1 MEDSEVKLSEQPE
14 APKVP
19 AVTEELIVHP
29 KGNRVMLRG
38 EGGKFKKKKKSIPK
52 TEEITRYM
60 RELLNKAEAG
70 PDGRFTKGD
79 KSRFRRMF
87 DNIFSISAMSP
98 EQPVFDKLGDIVW
111 LKAPVK
117 DLETGKIIREGIPV
131 TVKDAKLAMASTQA
145 FKELMLRAYG
155 MPSKSD
161 EEIDA
166 MKKEGVKIVVIAP
179 PEMVNK
185 EIVAETVREKLV
197 PSFIDAE
204 IVENK

>member
-1 MEDSEVKLSEQPE
+1 MSDSENIIPTLPEQS
-14 APKVP
+14 KVP
-19 AVTEELIVHP
+19 VVKEEIIVHP
-29 KGNRVMLRG
+29 DGKTRVMLRG
-38 EGGKFKKKKKSIPK
+38 QNGTFQKKKKSVPK

-70 PDGRFTKGD
+70 PDGRFTRGD

-87 DNIFSISAMSP
+87 DNIFSIASMSP
-98 EQPVFDKLGDIVW
+98 ESPVFDKLGNVVW
-111 LKAPVK
+111 STPPVV
-117 DLETGKIIREGIPV
+117 DDAGKIVKYGVPL

-185 EIVAETVREKLV
+185 EIIAETTREKLV

-204 IVENK
+204 IIENK